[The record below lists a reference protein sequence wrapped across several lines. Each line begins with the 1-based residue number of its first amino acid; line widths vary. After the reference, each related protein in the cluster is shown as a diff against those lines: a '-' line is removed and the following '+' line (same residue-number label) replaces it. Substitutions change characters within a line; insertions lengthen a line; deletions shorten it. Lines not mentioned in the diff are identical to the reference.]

1 MKTIFNLETL
11 IRPTINALKPYSSA
25 RDEFDSNDGEAILL
39 DANESPF
46 DNGLNRYPDPHQRVL
61 KQKLSELKNI
71 PTDHIVLG
79 NGSDE
84 VLDLLFRAFCEPN
97 LSSIVTLTPTYGMY
111 DVLASINAI
120 ENIEVPLSVDFNPEV
135 APILKAIKPSTKL
148 LFICSPNNP
157 TGNTFPDE
165 SIEKLLNQFNGLVVI
180 DEAYIDFSDKTS
192 WLERLEQFPNL
203 VITQTMSK
211 AWGLAG
217 IRLGFCFASPKVI
230 SVLKKIKP
238 PYNVNELTQQRAL
251 KQLNNFEE
259 VSIDINTVKKNKA
272 KLINELNS
280 FSMVEMIAPSDTNF
294 LLVRFVEPNKVYKL
308 LRSNGIIVRNR
319 STLKGCENCLRITV
333 GTSEENKKLL
343 NILKTM
349 VV

>member
-71 PTDHIVLG
+71 PTDHILLG

-111 DVLASINAI
+111 NVLASINAI

-259 VSIDINTVKKNKA
+259 VSIDINTVKKNKT

>member
-1 MKTIFNLETL
+1 MNTTFNLESL

-25 RDEFDSNDGEAILL
+25 RDEFDSNDGKAILL

-46 DNGLNRYPDPHQRVL
+46 YNGLNRYPDPHQRVL

-71 PTDHIVLG
+71 PTDRILLG

-97 LSSIVTLTPTYGMY
+97 LSSIITLTPTYGMY

-120 ENIEVPLSVDFNPEV
+120 ENIEVPLSENFNPEV
-135 APILKAIKPSTKL
+135 ATILKAIKPSTRL

-157 TGNTFPDE
+157 TGNTFSDE
-165 SIEKLLNQFNGLVVI
+165 SIEQLLNQFSGLVII

-217 IRLGFCFASPKVI
+217 IRLGFCFSSPEVI

-251 KQLNNFEE
+251 KQLNNADV
-259 VSIDINTVKKNKA
+259 VSVEINTVKQNKA
-272 KLINELNS
+272 KLINDLNS

-294 LLVRFVEPNKVYKL
+294 LLVRFLEPHKVYHH
-308 LRSNGIIVRNR
+308 LRNNGIIIRNR

-333 GTSEENKKLL
+333 GTEKENEKLL
-343 NILKTM
+343 NSLKTL